1 MKLKKNMGVID
12 RVVRFALAL
21 VIAVLIFTQAI
32 SGLLATVLVVFA
44 VIFIATSTISI
55 CPVYL
60 PLNLSTRKE

>member
-12 RVVRFALAL
+12 RVVRLALAL

-32 SGLLATVLVVFA
+32 SGLLATILGVFA
-44 VIFIATSTISI
+44 VIFIVTSTISF
-55 CPVYL
+55 CPGYL